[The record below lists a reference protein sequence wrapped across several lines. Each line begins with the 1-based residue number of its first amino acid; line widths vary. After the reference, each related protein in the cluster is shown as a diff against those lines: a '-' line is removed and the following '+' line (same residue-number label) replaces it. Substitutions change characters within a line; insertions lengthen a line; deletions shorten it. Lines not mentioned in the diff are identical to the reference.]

1 MSQQSSEPQQ
11 QNTQFQGTTVP
22 ELEAWLQQHGVNT
35 SLYGVGASKPL
46 ELLLEEVAVGET
58 ILSALAGT
66 ASSSFLSSSSSSSS
80 SPGSPQRTV
89 SVVNVRIRNS
99 TGQTLYEATQ
109 ILPTGI
115 GRPRNLPLSEKM
127 LPSESWREAA
137 TRGIDEELGSILP
150 PKAEVVLDE
159 STYMKTEEMKESQ
172 SYPGLQTNRQGM
184 HNVHGKL
191 LARNGK
197 YLTDYDAAMLLE
209 GVYIEELGRL
219 AAVAEPLVAV
229 ELSSGISN
237 STSPKNGKS
246 SGASSNGRNRRGEI
260 EDIIMQSAA
269 LRKAAE
275 VFLSLSESEAEALVR
290 AEEEEKARDSTVL
303 DASGKNSTSSPCLFY
318 LELNFQ
324 RKMIAAA
331 SGVENIDET
340 IDGRSSLLALPPEAL
355 TGTATTSTAIPQTS
369 SSISVSGQ
377 LRTLRCGFSIA
388 ITAAPVDTAA
398 YTAKATRYS
407 TMIIIVGLLQI
418 ALTLRQL
425 EASSSNTA
433 ASRMSLLSLGQQAVQ
448 DAFLCLLHLT
458 LAIMVDP
465 LFNSFATAAC
475 VQFCLFGIF
484 ELRMLLLTWRARR
497 RGLVD
502 PWTMQREL
510 SSLYARFYGTVLG
523 SLVLCYNFR
532 RYMHVMT
539 LILHGF
545 WIPQIIKSAK
555 TDTRPPLLPIYVIGM
570 SLTRLVLPLY
580 LFACPTNL
588 LKVAPSLAMCVALIL
603 LIGAQACVV
612 LLQSL
617 SGPKFGPRWF
627 IPRKFL
633 PAKYDYY
640 RPFIHKGDIETGD
653 AEDCVIC
660 MNPIDPQSCTGG
672 GAGGGLNGAGATM
685 VAPCDHRFHSQ
696 CLSRWMAVKMECPTC
711 RRLLPPP

>member
-1 MSQQSSEPQQ
+1 MASYFRVGSSLAAFFFFVLTCPLLIPVASLPHKKLGTIPPEASPTTT
-11 QNTQFQGTTVP
+11 NNYDGTLTFKGDWSWKDRPENPPFEFVHRTEGGAVVFQLTF
-22 ELEAWLQQHGVNT
+22 
-35 SLYGVGASKPL
+35 S
-46 ELLLEEVAVGET
+46 
-58 ILSALAGT
+58 
-66 ASSSFLSSSSSSSS
+66 
-80 SPGSPQRTV
+80 
-89 SVVNVRIRNS
+89 
-99 TGQTLYEATQ
+99 
-109 ILPTGI
+109 
-115 GRPRNLPLSEKM
+115 LSE
-127 LPSESWREAA
+127 
-137 TRGIDEELGSILP
+137 
-150 PKAEVVLDE
+150 
-159 STYMKTEEMKESQ
+159 
-172 SYPGLQTNRQGM
+172 RQGM
-184 HNVHGKL
+184 YNVHGKL
-191 LARNGK
+191 MARNGK